1 MTTLANGQQ
10 LTSLRLTLPYSG
22 RILAEATAA
31 EPIALVAGLLT
42 FLLGD
47 LSVIAKPMPG
57 RVGEF
62 AGSWECEAIGGRG
75 GWGSVI
81 PAKGYQSP
89 IGVLNT
95 QVFADA
101 ALACGE
107 LPPIVQVPQ
116 FLPQFYERR
125 RGPAARVFDTLSG
138 NQVWWVDGAGVAQVG
153 FRPPTVVTAPFDLIE
168 CSRARGRLVIATDS
182 PAAFAPGAT
191 FVDPLNGAFTINA
204 AVWISNANSFR
215 GELWTR

>member
-22 RILAEATAA
+22 RILAEATAG

-47 LSVIAKPMPG
+47 LSVVTSPM
-57 RVGEF
+57 RSGEF
-62 AGSWECEAIGGRG
+62 AGQWSAEAIGGRG
-75 GWGSVI
+75 GWGKVI

-89 IGVLNT
+89 IGVLNA

-101 ALACGE
+101 ALTCGE
-107 LPPIVQVPQ
+107 FPPVVQVPQ

-125 RGPAARVFDTLSG
+125 RGPAARVFETLDG
-138 NQVWWVDGAGVAQVG
+138 GQIWWIDGAGVAQVG

-168 CSRARGRLVIATDS
+168 CDKSRGRLVIATDS

-191 FVDPLNGAFTINA
+191 FIDPMAGPFTINA
-204 AVWISNANSFR
+204 VVWTSNAQSLR
-215 GELWTR
+215 GEVWTR

>member
-10 LTSLRLTLPYSG
+10 LTSLRLTVPNSG
-22 RILAEATAA
+22 RIVVEATAG
-31 EPIALVAGLLT
+31 EPVTLVAGLLT

-47 LSVIAKPMPG
+47 LSVVASPM

-62 AGSWECEAIGGRG
+62 AGSWSCEAIGGRG
-75 GWGSVI
+75 GWGSII

-89 IGVLNT
+89 IGIMNA

-107 LPPIVQVPQ
+107 FPPVVQLPA
-116 FLPQFYERR
+116 FMPQFYERR

-138 NQVWWVDGAGVAQVG
+138 GQIWWVNGAGVAQVG
-153 FRPPTVVTAPFDLIE
+153 FRPPTVITAPFDLIE
-168 CSRARGRLVIATDS
+168 CDRGRGRLVIATDS
-182 PAAFAPGAT
+182 PAAFAPGAS
-191 FVDPLNGAFTINA
+191 FVDPMAGLFTINA
-204 AVWISNANSFR
+204 VVWTSTAQSLR
-215 GELWTR
+215 GEVWTA